1 MEFDVPPSLLGDVD
15 LTAFGAENLDIHV
28 SAMLAPVIS
37 SCGGEGPKLHIGD
50 LRIDASLNLFGTP
63 MDVVMFASFTAGV
76 EMSIEDGQLGLVLQD
91 IEDLQ
96 SQIAIQQEDLIGSEA
111 LIASLLDDTL
121 VPGLLDAL
129 GGGALGA
136 FPLPEVPLTDDLLG
150 LPAGSIPPGTALG
163 INPTGISQTGGNS
176 YIEGELK

>member
-1 MEFDVPPSLLGDVD
+1 
-15 LTAFGAENLDIHV
+15 
-28 SAMLAPVIS
+28 
-37 SCGGEGPKLHIGD
+37 
-50 LRIDASLNLFGTP
+50 

-76 EMSIEDGQLGLVLQD
+76 EMSIDDGQLGLVLED

-111 LIASLLDDTL
+111 LIASLIDDSL
-121 VPGLLDAL
+121 VPGLLGAL

-136 FPLPEVPLTDDLLG
+136 FPLPEVPLTDELLG
-150 LPAGSIPPGTALG
+150 LPPGSIPPGTALG
-163 INPTGISQTGGNS
+163 INPTGINQVDGNS